1 VAAERPVRSDI
12 VTTLPQIGNG
22 TAAAVGDFRAAARWH
37 WYEPLFWLGAIA
49 WYFLLPTYLPLGTQI
64 LTAALFALSLD
75 LILGYG
81 GIVSLGHT
89 TFFGIGAY
97 AAGLLAK
104 HGWTEPISCLV
115 AGALLAGVAGYVC
128 SFVIMRC
135 QGIALLLVTL
145 GINLVLYEVANKAYT
160 ITGGADG
167 LQGIEFSPLLGIFH
181 FDMYGR
187 TAYIYTLIAVFLAY
201 LMARRVVHSPFGL
214 ALRGMRENWK
224 RMPTLGAT
232 LRRHGT
238 LIFVL
243 SATLAGLA
251 GALLAES
258 VQFVALDSLGVQ
270 RSVDVLTMLIVGGT
284 GVLYGS
290 FVGATVYM
298 VVRDQLADLN
308 PAYWYFWIGLILVL
322 IVLFTRNGI
331 VGALADTAAWIE
343 KKRRGGAAP

>member
-1 VAAERPVRSDI
+1 MSAE
-12 VTTLPQIGNG
+12 TQAGN
-22 TAAAVGDFRAAARWH
+22 AAAVADFRARARWQ
-37 WYEPLFWLGAIA
+37 WYEPIFWLGAIA
-49 WYFLLPTYLPLGTQI
+49 WYFLFPTYLPLGTQI
-64 LTAALFALSLD
+64 LCSALFALSLD

-97 AAGLLAK
+97 TAGLMAK
-104 HGWTEPISCLV
+104 YGWGEPITC
-115 AGALLAGVAGYVC
+115 LLAGGGTAAIAGWIC
-128 SFVIMRC
+128 SFVIVRV
-135 QGIALLLVTL
+135 QGVALLLVTL
-145 GINLVLYEVANKAYT
+145 GINLVLYEIANKAYT

-167 LQGIEFSPLLGIFH
+167 LQGIVFWKLFGVLDYDIE
-181 FDMYGR
+181 GR
-187 TAYIYTLIAVFLAY
+187 VSYLYTLAVVFL
-201 LMARRVVHSPFGL
+201 LFLIARRIVYSPFGL
-214 ALRGMRENWK
+214 ALKGMRENWK
-224 RMPTLGAT
+224 RMPALGAA
-232 LRRHGT
+232 LRRHGA

-243 SATLAGLA
+243 SAAIAGLA

-308 PAYWYFWIGLILVL
+308 PAYWYFWIGLILVVV
-322 IVLFTRNGI
+322 VLFTRNGV
-331 VGALADTAAWIE
+331 VGALSDAAAWIQ
-343 KKRRGGAAP
+343 RRGRARS

>member
-1 VAAERPVRSDI
+1 MTAETQAA
-12 VTTLPQIGNG
+12 N
-22 TAAAVGDFRAAARWH
+22 AAAVADFRARARWQ
-37 WYEPLFWLGAIA
+37 WYEPIFWLGAIA
-49 WYFLLPTYLPLGTQI
+49 WYFLFPTYLPLGTQV
-64 LTAALFALSLD
+64 LCSALFALSLD

-97 AAGLLAK
+97 TAGLLAK
-104 HGWTEPISCLV
+104 YGWGEPITC
-115 AGALLAGVAGYVC
+115 LLAGGATAAIAGWIC
-128 SFVIMRC
+128 SFVIVRV
-135 QGIALLLVTL
+135 QGVALLLVTL
-145 GINLVLYEVANKAYT
+145 GINLVLYEIANKAYT

-167 LQGIEFSPLLGIFH
+167 LQGIVFWKVFGV
-181 FDMYGR
+181 FDYDIEGR
-187 TAYIYTLIAVFLAY
+187 VAYIYTLAVVFL
-201 LMARRVVHSPFGL
+201 LFLVARRIVYSPFGL
-214 ALRGMRENWK
+214 ALKGMRENWK
-224 RMPTLGAT
+224 RMPALGAA
-232 LRRHGT
+232 LRHHGA

-243 SATLAGLA
+243 SAAIAGLA

-308 PAYWYFWIGLILVL
+308 PAYWYFWIGLMLVVV
-322 IVLFTRNGI
+322 VLFTRNGV
-331 VGALADTAAWIE
+331 VGALSDAAAWFQ
-343 KKRRGGAAP
+343 RRGRAQS

>member
-1 VAAERPVRSDI
+1 MTADTPTAETV
-12 VTTLPQIGNG
+12 GAN
-22 TAAAVGDFRAAARWH
+22 AAAVADFRARARWR

-49 WYFLLPTYLPLGTQI
+49 WYFLFPTYLPLGTQI
-64 LTAALFALSLD
+64 LCAALFALSLD

-97 AAGLLAK
+97 TAGLLAK
-104 HGWTEPISCLV
+104 HGWGEPLTC
-115 AGALLAGVAGYVC
+115 LLAGGVTAAIAGWVC
-128 SFVIMRC
+128 SFVIVRV
-135 QGIALLLVTL
+135 QGVALLLVTL
-145 GINLVLYEVANKAYT
+145 GINLVLYEAANKAYT

-167 LQGIEFSPLLGIFH
+167 LQGIVFWKLFGV
-181 FDMYGR
+181 FDYDIYGR
-187 TAYIYTLIAVFLAY
+187 VAYVYTLGVTFL
-201 LMARRVVHSPFGL
+201 LFLVARRIVHSPFGL
-214 ALRGMRENWK
+214 ALKGMRENWK
-224 RMPTLGAT
+224 RMPALGAA
-232 LRRHGT
+232 LRRHGA

-243 SATLAGLA
+243 SAALAGLS

-308 PAYWYFWIGLILVL
+308 PAYWYFWIGLILVV
-322 IVLFTRNGI
+322 IVLFTRNGL
-331 VGALADTAAWIE
+331 VGAVSDLADWIGR
-343 KKRRGGAAP
+343 KRGGGSAS

>member
-1 VAAERPVRSDI
+1 MTAVQPTRDAQAQSAVA
-12 VTTLPQIGNG
+12 
-22 TAAAVGDFRAAARWH
+22 DFRAQARWR
-37 WYEPLFWLGAIA
+37 WYEPIFWLGAIA

-64 LTAALFALSLD
+64 LAAALFALSLD

-97 AAGLLAK
+97 AAGLLAR
-104 HGWTEPISCLV
+104 HGWQEPISCLV
-115 AGALLAGVAGYVC
+115 AAGLLAAFAGWIC
-128 SFVIMRC
+128 SFVIVRV

-145 GINLVLYEVANKAYT
+145 GINLVLYEAANKAYK

-167 LQGIEFSPLLGIFH
+167 LQGIEFSPVLGIFH

-187 TAYIYTLIAVFLAY
+187 TAYFYTLAVVFLVF
-201 LMARRVVHSPFGL
+201 LVARRIVYSPFGL

-224 RMPTLGAT
+224 RMPALGAG
-232 LRRHGT
+232 LRHHGA

-243 SATLAGLA
+243 SAAIAGIA

-322 IVLFTRNGI
+322 VVLFTRNGI
-331 VGALADTAAWIE
+331 VGTLADAAAWLQR
-343 KKRRGGAAP
+343 KRGADPAP

>member
-1 VAAERPVRSDI
+1 MTTETEAA
-12 VTTLPQIGNG
+12 N
-22 TAAAVGDFRAAARWH
+22 AAAVADFRARARWQ

-49 WYFLLPTYLPLGTQI
+49 WYFLFPTYLPLGTQI
-64 LTAALFALSLD
+64 LCAALFALSLD

-97 AAGLLAK
+97 TAGLLAK
-104 HGWTEPISCLV
+104 HGWGEPITC
-115 AGALLAGVAGYVC
+115 LLAGGALAAVGGAIC
-128 SFVIMRC
+128 SFVIVRV
-135 QGIALLLVTL
+135 QGVALLLVTL
-145 GINLVLYEVANKAYT
+145 GINLVLYEIANKAYT

-167 LQGIEFSPLLGIFH
+167 LQGIEFWRLLGHWDYDIE
-181 FDMYGR
+181 GR
-187 TAYIYTLIAVFLAY
+187 NAYIYTLIVVFLVF
-201 LMARRVVHSPFGL
+201 LVARRIVHSPFGL
-214 ALRGMRENWK
+214 ALKGMRENWK
-224 RMPTLGAT
+224 RMPALGAS
-232 LRRHGT
+232 LRLHGA

-243 SATLAGLA
+243 SAAIAGLS

-258 VQFVALDSLGVQ
+258 VQFVALDSIGVQ

-308 PAYWYFWIGLILVL
+308 PAFWYFWIGLILV
-322 IVLFTRNGI
+322 IVVLFTRNGV
-331 VGALADTAAWIE
+331 VGALSDVAAWIQR
-343 KKRRGGAAP
+343 KRGRAPS